1 MVTDMKDCDS
11 LDQDENSRD
20 EEKWMH
26 VEIILGI
33 EIKLFEKERLREK
46 REQKN
51 REGESTSVEKS
62 PLEKYIKKK
71 IHICN

>member
-33 EIKLFEKERLREK
+33 EIIGL
-46 REQKN
+46 
-51 REGESTSVEKS
+51 GISM
-62 PLEKYIKKK
+62 
-71 IHICN
+71 